1 MRPGKEPDGR
11 ILNVTAVTTRV
22 SVEGLTGI
30 RPSGDLLPLFA
41 DASGVLLALTHDPK
55 LIEALRT
62 VAEPQHPVTTVGSE
76 IDLAAAL
83 MTHTCGVAV
92 LDAAALAT
100 PIGQLAGRL
109 NTQFPDLVLVAA
121 GGLDDQ
127 GALANMIA
135 DGSVHRFLHKP
146 VSEQRVRL
154 FVGAAWRRHGELL
167 AGARAAATAP
177 PPRGKARATTVWL
190 LVLAAV
196 AAIAA
201 ALAWRALLVPTA
213 SNAPAAAQAT
223 QTMSASDAA
232 LEDLLARADRALE
245 AGALV
250 SPPGANA
257 AQLYREALSHNAR
270 DPRAA
275 NGLEQVIDKLLAA
288 ADEQLKAGQLDAA
301 QALCDAARAVNPEH
315 PRAAFLAAQIGAQR
329 ERAVLAQAQRA
340 AARGDVERALT
351 VLDNAARGSQPSTLA
366 TEVRAQFARQQVDA
380 RVTQFLHSGRD
391 ALDHGQLI
399 EPTEQNARFYI
410 ESARALSPDN
420 PDVQRAQ
427 QDLLARLLAE
437 ANKALA
443 AGNADRSDYWAAA
456 ALDAGADH
464 AQVAALRESAAH
476 LRSAA
481 TAETLAHLSTLFNQR
496 LAQGRL
502 IDPETDSAKFY
513 LAQLVQADAAHPSTQ
528 LAHAAFAA
536 RLLDEARTAR
546 NAQDYPLAQ
555 RWLAQARAAG
565 ADGAAASLLEA
576 QLTAAQTAAQAAR
589 VQADSFASASGLTQT
604 HYVSPLYPPG
614 AQAQRLGG
622 WVDVQFMVAPDG
634 SVGDASIVGAQPVGV
649 FEHAA
654 LDAVRHWR
662 YQPVT
667 QDGHAVSQR
676 ARVRVLFEAPR

>member
-1 MRPGKEPDGR
+1 M
-11 ILNVTAVTTRV
+11 TAVTTRV
-22 SVEGLTGI
+22 SVDGLTGTT
-30 RPSGDLLPLFA
+30 PSGYVLPLPA
-41 DASGVLLALTHDPK
+41 YASGVLLALTHDQK

-62 VAEPQHPVTTVGSE
+62 VAEPQHPVNTVGSE

-92 LDAAALAT
+92 LDAGAVAT
-100 PIGQLAGRL
+100 PIWQLAGRL

-127 GALANMIA
+127 GALASMIA
-135 DGSVHRFLHKP
+135 DGSVYRFLHKP

-154 FVGAAWRRHGELL
+154 FVGAAWRRQAEVL
-167 AGARAAATAP
+167 AGARAAAAASP
-177 PPRGKARATTVWL
+177 PWGKARATKGWLIALTVAAA
-190 LVLAAV
+190 LAAP
-196 AAIAA
+196 
-201 ALAWRALLVPTA
+201 LAWRALQAPTA
-213 SNAPAAAQAT
+213 NAPAAHST
-223 QTMSASDAA
+223 QTTSASDAT
-232 LEDLLARADRALE
+232 LEDILARADRALE

-288 ADEQLKAGQLDAA
+288 ADEQLKAGHLDAA
-301 QALCDAARAVNPEH
+301 QELCDAARAVNPEH

-340 AARGDVERALT
+340 AARGDVGGALA

-366 TEVRAQFARQQVDA
+366 TEARAEFARQQADA
-380 RVTQFLHSGRD
+380 RVTEFLRSGRD

-420 PDVQRAQ
+420 PDVQQAQ

-456 ALDAGADH
+456 ALDAGAGH
-464 AQVAALRESAAH
+464 AQIAALRESAEH

-481 TAETLAHLSTLFNQR
+481 SAETLAHLSTLFNQR

-513 LAQLVQADAAHPSTQ
+513 LAQLVQTDAAHPSTQ
-528 LAHAAFAA
+528 LARAAFAA
-536 RLLDEARTAR
+536 RLLDEARTAWST
-546 NAQDYPLAQ
+546 QDYPLAQ
-555 RWLAQARAAG
+555 HWLAQARAAG
-565 ADGAAASLLEA
+565 ADTAAAGLLEA
-576 QLTAAQTAAQAAR
+576 QLTAAQAAAQAAR
-589 VQADSFASASGLTQT
+589 AQADSFVSTSGLTQT

-614 AQAQRLGG
+614 AQGQRVGG

-634 SVGDASIVGAQPVGV
+634 SVGNASIVGAQPVGV
-649 FEHAA
+649 FEQAA

-662 YQPVT
+662 YQPVIQEGRAIT
-667 QDGHAVSQR
+667 QR
-676 ARVRVLFEAPR
+676 ARVRVRFEAPR

>member
-22 SVEGLTGI
+22 SVDGLTGTT
-30 RPSGDLLPLFA
+30 PSGDLLPSPA
-41 DASGVLLALTHDPK
+41 YPSGVLLALTHDK
-55 LIEALRT
+55 RLIEALRT
-62 VAEPQHPVTTVGSE
+62 VAGPQHPVNTVGSE

-83 MTHTCGVAV
+83 MTQPCGVAV
-92 LDAAALAT
+92 LDAGAVAT
-100 PIGQLAGRL
+100 SICQLAGRL

-154 FVGAAWRRHGELL
+154 FVDAAWRRHGELL
-167 AGARAAATAP
+167 AD
-177 PPRGKARATTVWL
+177 ARATATASPPGGKAGATTGWL
-190 LVLAAV
+190 IALTGVAAV
-196 AAIAA
+196 AA
-201 ALAWRALLVPTA
+201 ALAWRALQTPPA
-213 SNAPAAAQAT
+213 SDAPSAAHPT

-275 NGLEQVIDKLLAA
+275 NGLEQVVDKLLAA
-288 ADEQLKAGQLDAA
+288 AGAQLRAGHLDAA
-301 QALCDAARAVNPEH
+301 QQLCDAARAVNPEH
-315 PRAAFLAAQIGAQR
+315 PRAAFLAAEIGAQR

-340 AARGDVERALT
+340 AARGDVQRALA
-351 VLDNAARGSQPSTLA
+351 VLDNAAHGSQPSTLA
-366 TEVRAQFARQQVDA
+366 TEARAEFARQQLDA
-380 RVTQFLHSGRD
+380 RVAELLRSGHD
-391 ALDHGQLI
+391 ALDHGGLI
-399 EPTEQNARFYI
+399 EPTEHNARFYI

-420 PDVQRAQ
+420 PEVQQAQ
-427 QDLLARLLAE
+427 QDLLARLLSE

-464 AQVAALRESAAH
+464 ARIVALRENAQR
-476 LRSAA
+476 LRSTAS
-481 TAETLAHLSTLFNQR
+481 AETLAHLSTLFNQR

-502 IDPETDSAKFY
+502 TEPETDSAKFY
-513 LAQLVQADAAHPSTQ
+513 LAQLLQADATHPSTQ
-528 LAHAAFAA
+528 LARAAFAA
-536 RLLDEARTAR
+536 RLLDEARTASSAR
-546 NAQDYPLAQ
+546 DYPLAQ
-555 RWLAQARAAG
+555 HWLAQARAAG
-565 ADGAAASLLEA
+565 ADGAAAGLLEA
-576 QLTAAQTAAQAAR
+576 QLTAAQAAAQAASA
-589 VQADSFASASGLTQT
+589 QADRFVSASVLTQT
-604 HYVSPLYPPG
+604 RYVSPLYPDG

-622 WVDVQFMVAPDG
+622 WVEVQFMVAPDG
-634 SVGDASIVGAQPVGV
+634 SVGSASIVGAQPVGV

-667 QDGHAVSQR
+667 QDGRAVAQR
-676 ARVRVLFEAPR
+676 ARVRVLFEAPQ

>member
-11 ILNVTAVTTRV
+11 ILNVTAVTNRV
-22 SVEGLTGI
+22 SLDSLTGTT
-30 RPSGDLLPLFA
+30 PSGDLLPLPA
-41 DASGVLLALTHDPK
+41 YASGVLLALTHDQK

-62 VAEPQHPVTTVGSE
+62 VAEPQHPVNTVGSE

-92 LDAAALAT
+92 LDAGAVAT
-100 PIGQLAGRL
+100 PIWQLAGRL

-154 FVGAAWRRHGELL
+154 FVGAAWRRHEEVL
-167 AGARAAATAP
+167 AGARAAATASP
-177 PPRGKARATTVWL
+177 PAGKAGARKGL
-190 LVLAAV
+190 LIALTAAAALAAP
-196 AAIAA
+196 
-201 ALAWRALLVPTA
+201 LAWRALQAPPA
-213 SNAPAAAQAT
+213 SNASAAAHST
-223 QTMSASDAA
+223 QMSASDAA
-232 LEDLLARADRALE
+232 LEDLLARADRALD

-257 AQLYREALSHNAR
+257 AQLYREALNHNAR

-275 NGLEQVIDKLLAA
+275 NGLEQVIEKLVAA
-288 ADEQLKAGQLDAA
+288 ADEQLKAGHLDAA
-301 QALCDAARAVNPEH
+301 QKLCDAARAVNPEH

-340 AARGDVERALT
+340 AARGDVARALA

-366 TEVRAQFARQQVDA
+366 TEARAEFARQQLDA
-380 RVTQFLHSGRD
+380 RVTQLLGSGRD
-391 ALDHGQLI
+391 ALLHGQLI

-420 PDVQRAQ
+420 PDVQQAL
-427 QDLLARLLAE
+427 QDLLARMLAE

-456 ALDAGADH
+456 ALDAGANH
-464 AQVAALRESAAH
+464 AQIAALRENARH
-476 LRSAA
+476 LRSVA

-513 LAQLVQADAAHPSTQ
+513 LAQLLQADAAHPSTQ
-528 LAHAAFAA
+528 LARAAFAA
-536 RLLDEARTAR
+536 RLLDEARSASSAR
-546 NAQDYPLAQ
+546 DYPLAQ
-555 RWLAQARAAG
+555 HWLAQARAAG
-565 ADGAAASLLEA
+565 ADSAAAGLLEA
-576 QLTAAQTAAQAAR
+576 QLTAAQAAAQAA
-589 VQADSFASASGLTQT
+589 SALTQT

-634 SVGDASIVGAQPVGV
+634 SVGNASIVGAQPVGV

-654 LDAVRHWR
+654 LEAVRHWR

-667 QDGHAVSQR
+667 QDGRAITQR

>member
-1 MRPGKEPDGR
+1 VRPGKEPDGR
-11 ILNVTAVTTRV
+11 ILNVTAVTTRI
-22 SVEGLTGI
+22 SVDVLTGKT
-30 RPSGDLLPLFA
+30 PSGDVLPSPA
-41 DASGVLLALTHDPK
+41 YASGVLLALTHDQR

-62 VAEPQHPVTTVGSE
+62 VADPQHPVNTVGSE

-83 MTHTCGVAV
+83 MTQSCGVAL
-92 LDAAALAT
+92 LDAGAVAT
-100 PIGQLAGRL
+100 PIWQLAGRL
-109 NTQFPDLVLVAA
+109 NSQFPDLVLVAA

-127 GALANMIA
+127 GALANLIA
-135 DGSVHRFLHKP
+135 DGSVHRFVHKP

-154 FVGAAWRRHGELL
+154 FVGAAWRRHEELL
-167 AGARAAATAP
+167 AGVRAAATAH
-177 PPRGKARATTVWL
+177 PPRNPASTTRGWL
-190 LVLAAV
+190 IALTAAAAV
-196 AAIAA
+196 AAP
-201 ALAWRALLVPTA
+201 LAWRALQEPSA
-213 SNAPAAAQAT
+213 SGAPAAAHAT
-223 QTMSASDAA
+223 RTTSASDAT

-257 AQLYREALSHNAR
+257 AQLYREALGHNAR
-270 DPRAA
+270 DLRAA

-288 ADEQLKAGQLDAA
+288 ADEQLKAGHLDAA
-301 QALCDAARAVNPEH
+301 QQLCDAARAVNPEH

-340 AARGDVERALT
+340 AARGDVEGAMA

-366 TEVRAQFARQQVDA
+366 TEARAELARQQLDA
-380 RVTQFLHSGRD
+380 RVAQFLRSGRD

-420 PDVQRAQ
+420 PDVQQAQ
-427 QDLLARLLAE
+427 QDLLARLVAE

-464 AQVAALRESAAH
+464 AQVTALRASAEH
-476 LRSAA
+476 QRSA
-481 TAETLAHLSTLFNQR
+481 TSAETLAHLSMLFNQR

-502 IDPETDSAKFY
+502 VEPETDSAKFY

-528 LAHAAFAA
+528 LAHAAFTA
-536 RLLDEARTAR
+536 RLLDEARSAR
-546 NAQDYPLAQ
+546 SARDYPLAQ
-555 RWLAQARAAG
+555 RWLAQARLAG
-565 ADGAAASLLEA
+565 ADSAAAGLLEA
-576 QLTAAQTAAQAAR
+576 QLTAAQTAAQTASA
-589 VQADSFASASGLTQT
+589 QTDSFVSAGSLTQT

-634 SVGDASIVGAQPVGV
+634 SVGNASIVGAQPVGV

-662 YQPVT
+662 YQPLT
-667 QDGHAVSQR
+667 QDGHAITQR
-676 ARVRVLFEAPR
+676 ARVRVLFEAPQ